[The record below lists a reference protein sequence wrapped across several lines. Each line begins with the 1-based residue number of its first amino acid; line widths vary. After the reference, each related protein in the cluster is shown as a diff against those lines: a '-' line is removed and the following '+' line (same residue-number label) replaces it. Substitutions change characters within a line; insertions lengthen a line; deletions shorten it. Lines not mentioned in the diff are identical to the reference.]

1 MASCLKKRAS
11 SVLLVWVCTKA
22 EEHQNHL
29 SILSDALPGAG
40 EFPRAKNDKF
50 NGVYDVSQKIKG
62 DLYTYIYIYNYIYS
76 YMYIYIYIYIYI
88 D

>member
-1 MASCLKKRAS
+1 MYIYICIIIRIRSWLPALKKRAS

-29 SILSDALPGAG
+29 SILSDGLPGAG
-40 EFPRAKNDKF
+40 EFPRPKNGKF

-62 DLYTYIYIYNYIYS
+62 DLYTYIYIYI
-76 YMYIYIYIYIYI
+76 
-88 D
+88 